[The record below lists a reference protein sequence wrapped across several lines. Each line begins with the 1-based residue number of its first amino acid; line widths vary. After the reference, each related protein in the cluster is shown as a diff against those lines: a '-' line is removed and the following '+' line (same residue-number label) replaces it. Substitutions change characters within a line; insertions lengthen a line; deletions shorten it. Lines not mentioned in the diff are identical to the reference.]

1 MIVFLACAWLCAPL
15 AGAHA
20 AAPAQPSSITPTG
33 PSAAHAP
40 AQPSS
45 ITLTGPSVVILRGTA
60 AEIDKA
66 RLERP
71 EELAEFRKHPRIRVI
86 TTTADVVRFP
96 EPSAPPVWHYSVE
109 GGHGYLF
116 YQPGTA
122 VRVYAGVRSADGLI
136 CEAARTF
143 DVKPVPPRCDPVTGH

>member
-15 AGAHA
+15 AGAYA
-20 AAPAQPSSITPTG
+20 AAPAP
-33 PSAAHAP
+33 
-40 AQPSS
+40 PSS
-45 ITLTGPSVVILRGTA
+45 ITLTGPSVVILRATA
-60 AEIDKA
+60 AEIDRA

-71 EELAEFRKHPRIRVI
+71 EELAEFRKDFDANAARFTTWLKAHPRIRVI
-86 TTTADVVRFP
+86 TTTADVIRFQ

-116 YQPGTA
+116 YQPGA
-122 VRVYAGVRSADGLI
+122 PVHVYAGVRSADGLI

-143 DVKPVPPRCDPVTGH
+143 EVKPLPPRCEPVTLH